1 MILKGEKALNRK
13 NIVRI
18 IATAS
23 TIAGGIAFSNK
34 EIKAAEN
41 KVVNTYENS
50 ISSTSIANGSTG
62 TVINV
67 TTNLRVRSDAGTN
80 YGVIGYLY
88 NGQKVEIQG
97 EKGDW
102 YKIKFNSSSGYISK
116 EYIKS
121 EQSISSISTTQK
133 GQVIN
138 ISSSLNIRQSSS
150 TSSGVIGNLKNGE
163 TFDIISKSGGWY
175 NIKIGNVIGFIHGDY
190 VKETSGASITTPV
203 VTTPIVATATQSM
216 EKGKV
221 VNITSSLRVRSSN
234 STSSSVLGYLYQ
246 GQEVNIKGE
255 SGDWYAIDYNGNR
268 GYVSKGYIQ
277 NIVSG
282 SSTAINTT
290 PVSTNTNNGNSTEVL
305 NKKGQVINITSNL
318 RVRTSMD
325 TSSVVLGYLLNG
337 QTVEVTGKNGD
348 FIRINYNGKIGYVSG
363 QYIKFIED
371 NTSEKGQAT
380 STTSYNII
388 LNAMKVHLG
397 TPYVWGGSGELL
409 TTASLNSLKQNFS
422 SQNARGMYTRA
433 DSYVNKGYR
442 AFDCSGLMQW
452 GFKQAGITVGR
463 TTWDLIE
470 NGVEVSLNSLKPG
483 DLLFY
488 SNLQHVGMYLGNNQ
502 WIESPNQN
510 ANIRIVTVPWSKIG
524 RARRIL
530 N

>member
-1 MILKGEKALNRK
+1 MNRK
-13 NIVRI
+13 NIIRI
-18 IATAS
+18 IAAAS
-23 TIAGGIAFSNK
+23 TIVGGITFSNK
-34 EIKAAEN
+34 EVQATEN
-41 KVVNTYENS
+41 KAVNTYENS
-50 ISSTSIANGSTG
+50 ISSTSSANTTTG

-67 TTNLRVRSDAGTN
+67 TTNLRVRSDSGTN

-121 EQSISSISTTQK
+121 EAAASSISTTQK
-133 GQVIN
+133 GQVVN
-138 ISSSLNIRQSSS
+138 ISSTLNIRQSSGTNS
-150 TSSGVIGNLKNGE
+150 AVIGSLTNAQ
-163 TFDIISKSGGWY
+163 TFDIISKSGSWY
-175 NIKIGNVIGFIHGDY
+175 NIKSGNLVGFIHGDY
-190 VKETSGASITTPV
+190 VKETSGASVTTPV
-203 VTTPIVATATQSM
+203 VTTPSVATSTQSI
-216 EKGKV
+216 EKAKV

-255 SGDWYAIDYNGNR
+255 SGDWYSIDYNGNK

-277 NIVSG
+277 KITSG
-282 SSTAINTT
+282 SSTPVNTT

-318 RVRTSMD
+318 RVRTSMN
-325 TSSVVLGYLLNG
+325 TSSAVLGYLLNG

-348 FIRINYNGKIGYVSG
+348 FIRIIYNGKIGYVSA

-371 NTSEKGQAT
+371 STSGNGQAS
-380 STTSYNII
+380 STGSYNTI

-397 TPYVWGGSGELL
+397 SPYVWGGSGELL
-409 TTASLNSLKQNFS
+409 TTASLNSLKQSFS
-422 SQNARGMYTRA
+422 SQNSRGMYTRA

-452 GFKQAGITVGR
+452 GFKQAGINIGR
-463 TTWDLIE
+463 STYSQIE

-502 WIESPNQN
+502 WIESPNQT